1 MIDDELLTAA
11 LSGDEEKRKMD
22 LERVETF
29 MVQSKPEAYELVL
42 GFIHVS
48 DVAQVLIAT
57 AFSPK
62 QIWEGMIYGG
72 LGRPIEALK
81 SSKKDTKAEPPKAS
95 ISLEAGRTVAL
106 TQGLLALT
114 KRVRKPNKDT
124 GGTEKE
130 GGGK

>member
-1 MIDDELLTAA
+1 
-11 LSGDEEKRKMD
+11 MD

-42 GFIHVS
+42 GFIYAS

-72 LGRPIEALK
+72 LGRPIEVLK
-81 SSKKDTKAEPPKAS
+81 PSRKDTKTETPKVS
-95 ISLEAGRTVAL
+95 NPSETRRTITL
-106 TQGLLALT
+106 TQGTPGL
-114 KRVRKPNKDT
+114 DQ
-124 GGTEKE
+124 E
-130 GGGK
+130 GQKA